1 MTQNAKRMVQSSQAF
16 LFKGRTKEGANG
28 FRQTAQLLTGTQ
40 VGRRGRAAGDGKGTK
55 LNYNKKVT
63 FLSLELKETPLKNK
77 RSAERPNKN
86 TQKYLLLT
94 LTLKT

>member
-1 MTQNAKRMVQSSQAF
+1 MQNGWFKARRLF

-77 RSAERPNKN
+77 RSAKRPN
-86 TQKYLLLT
+86 QKYTKIST
-94 LTLKT
+94 LNSYLENLN